1 MTAKEE
7 EQPEQGKQQSAA
19 EDEAKQVIF
28 QFKSGERR
36 QNFNFSPRSE
46 HNPLKAVK
54 SNTGSILVDSVIKLG
69 EKLNL
74 VSSMSTNS
82 DFFLQDTEV
91 EA

>member
-1 MTAKEE
+1 MTGREE
-7 EQPEQGKQQSAA
+7 EQPEQGNQQSAA
-19 EDEAKQVIF
+19 QDEAKQVIF

-36 QNFNFSPRSE
+36 QNFNFSPRPE

-54 SNTGSILVDSVIKLG
+54 SNAGSILTALVIKPG

-82 DFFLQDTEV
+82 DFSLQDTEV
-91 EA
+91 KA